1 MASTIPVGGYDP
13 GTNDIPGMVPGRG
26 AIDGPRNSAFLSS
39 GTCSKL
45 IRQLPQLGRFF
56 STVKKAINNLERE
69 ARVNSHAIQNLLQTQ
84 SNLNDNTNIINYW
97 MRQVTP
103 HLDQTN
109 LQLVQAND
117 ALLGQSENDG
127 PTDADQPGLP
137 SSVTV
142 LPYVEPGKVLVSWL
156 PPNYSGSST
165 VASYEYKVFRTDGAT
180 TASTFA
186 GTQADFATA
195 TINAITD
202 ALAKLT
208 TTTGG
213 FVEVRQDA
221 TGFHLSNLFDIYG
234 AELRAMVISAQP
246 TAVPGDE
253 ISICMRA
260 LNTSGVGGA
269 NLPGKWTSPT
279 LDCLTLSNGDS
290 LAPVVH
296 SVVTGVNYHLIQWNA
311 ASKIQSDGAPSEIA
325 GIYGYNIN
333 GTLVTPPGPDPAYF
347 PDLTTAGCGVQVSG
361 TRNICQI
368 PVQVLGSNIIST
380 SDHRVYVTA
389 CADIATS
396 TPGSKQ
402 VALTNGR
409 STDFTAFTLNLT
421 VPPPRISVNL
431 RSKMVSAA
439 SEYYV
444 SVSALVPDFY
454 EQTAITYTVFANDL
468 TSPAGNPALRPKT
481 ISSSTPLNISQ
492 PALSTFSV
500 SVSVPN
506 QQDVTPTYLTKGH
519 SYNFTAQAAVSGGFT
534 SAECVSVGPFDV
546 PSS

>member
-1 MASTIPVGGYDP
+1 MASTVPIGGYDP

-26 AIDGPRNSAFLSS
+26 AFDGPRNSAFLSS
-39 GTCSKL
+39 GACSKI
-45 IRQLPQLGRFF
+45 IRNLPQLGRFF

-69 ARVNSHAIQNLLQTQ
+69 ARVNGGAIQHLLQSQ

-142 LPYVEPGKVLVSWL
+142 LPYVAPGKALVSWL
-156 PPNYSGSST
+156 PPNYSGSSS
-165 VASYEYKVFRTDGAT
+165 VAAYEYKLFHTDGAT
-180 TASTFA
+180 AASTFA
-186 GTQADFATA
+186 MTPTAFATA
-195 TINAITD
+195 EIFSITD
-202 ALAKLT
+202 AIAKLT

-213 FVEVRQDA
+213 FVENRTDA
-221 TGFHLSNLFDIYG
+221 SGFHLSNLYDIYG
-234 AELRAMVISAQP
+234 SELRATVVSAAP
-246 TAVPGDE
+246 TAIPGDE
-253 ISICMRA
+253 ISIYMRA

-279 LDCLTLSNGDS
+279 LDCLTLSDGDS

-311 ASKIQSDGAPSEIA
+311 PTEIQSDGAPSEIA

-333 GTLVTPPGPDPAYF
+333 GSLVTPAAPTPAYF
-347 PDLTTAGCGVQVSG
+347 PDLVTAGCGVQVTG

-368 PVQVLGSNIIST
+368 PVQVVGASIIGT
-380 SDHRVYVTA
+380 SDNRVYVTS

-396 TPGSKQ
+396 VPGSKQ
-402 VALTNGR
+402 TALANGR
-409 STDFTAFTLNLT
+409 STDFTAFTLHLT
-421 VPPPRISVNL
+421 VPAPRISVNL

-439 SEYYV
+439 SQYYV
-444 SVSALVPDFY
+444 SVNSLVPDFY
-454 EQTAITYTVFANDL
+454 EPTAIVYTVFANDL
-468 TSPAGNPALRPKT
+468 TAPAADPSQRTNTA
-481 ISSSTPLNISQ
+481 SSSTPLNVNQ

-500 SVSVPN
+500 TVTVPN
-506 QQDVTPTYLTKGH
+506 QQDATPTYLTKGH

-534 SAECVSVGPFDV
+534 SAECISVGPFDV
-546 PSS
+546 PPS